1 MQKNKPPSLTS
12 FLLSP
17 FSLSPSPL
25 QICTYLQDECDAQR
39 ETYEHMNRTLLNQNA
54 QLALQ
59 KDGFVRQIF
68 ALEVKV
74 QDLETA
80 LRSLRRGLSGSGA
93 QEMDGGRRSGA
104 GALGFLFRS
113 TSSSLSQSTKSAV
126 KTITGG
132 RKAGSGGSSR
142 QIVGGGEQEMQQT

>member
-1 MQKNKPPSLTS
+1 
-12 FLLSP
+12 
-17 FSLSPSPL
+17 
-25 QICTYLQDECDAQR
+25 
-39 ETYEHMNRTLLNQNA
+39 MNRTLLTQNA
-54 QLALQ
+54 QLAMQ

-93 QEMDGGRRSGA
+93 HEMDGGVRSG
-104 GALGFLFRS
+104 GGGFGFLFRS
-113 TSSSLSQSTKSAV
+113 TSSSLSQSTKSVV

-132 RKAGSGGSSR
+132 RKAGTVGSSR

>member
-1 MQKNKPPSLTS
+1 L
-12 FLLSP
+12 
-17 FSLSPSPL
+17 PL

-39 ETYEHMNRTLLNQNA
+39 ETYEHMNRTLLTQNA
-54 QLALQ
+54 QLAMQ
-59 KDGFVRQIF
+59 KDGHVRQIF

-80 LRSLRRGLSGSGA
+80 LRSLRLGLSGSGA
-93 QEMDGGRRSGA
+93 QEMDGGMRG
-104 GALGFLFRS
+104 GGGGLGFLFRS

-142 QIVGGGEQEMQQT
+142 QVVVGGGEQEMQQT

>member
-1 MQKNKPPSLTS
+1 
-12 FLLSP
+12 
-17 FSLSPSPL
+17 
-25 QICTYLQDECDAQR
+25 
-39 ETYEHMNRTLLNQNA
+39 MNRTLLTQNA
-54 QLALQ
+54 QLAMQ

-80 LRSLRRGLSGSGA
+80 LRSLGRGLSGSGA
-93 QEMDGGRRSGA
+93 YEMDGGARG
-104 GALGFLFRS
+104 GGGGGLGFLFRS
-113 TSSSLSQSTKSAV
+113 TTSSLSQSTKSAV